1 MGSSLHRSVLGQQ
14 LGRSMTSVGHGVVP
28 TQNGGR
34 PLSSIILKRSG
45 AYTSEKVL
53 GGSPVTNVI
62 RKLEK
67 ELTTN
72 GTARLNLNCL
82 QIKTDTG
89 RRAVGHAFLAK
100 KPY

>member
-1 MGSSLHRSVLGQQ
+1 M
-14 LGRSMTSVGHGVVP
+14 
-28 TQNGGR
+28 
-34 PLSSIILKRSG
+34 
-45 AYTSEKVL
+45 
-53 GGSPVTNVI
+53 TNVI